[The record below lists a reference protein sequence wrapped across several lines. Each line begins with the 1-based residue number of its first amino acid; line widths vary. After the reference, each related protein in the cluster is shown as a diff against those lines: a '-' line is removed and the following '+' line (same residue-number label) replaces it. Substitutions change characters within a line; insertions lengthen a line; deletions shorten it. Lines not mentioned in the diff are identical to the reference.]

1 MSQHDF
7 ILLDRS
13 GSMLHNWQETL
24 QAVNAYVKTLA
35 EEETPTLV
43 TLAVFD
49 GQAGR
54 CTFDVVRNSVAPK
67 DWAPVN
73 NSDAAPRGWTPLSDA
88 IGKIVSLANAE
99 PYEKVALIIMTDG
112 EETGS
117 TLTVPQA
124 KRLLKECR
132 DKGWQVIMLGAD
144 FDNTEQSRGLGNLAA
159 QSATVSAGNMVG
171 TMMATASLRGIYGS
185 GAAQNMA
192 YSPEQQAEWRKKAQ
206 KR

>member
-24 QAVNAYVKTLA
+24 QAVNAYVKTLG
-35 EEETPTLV
+35 EEGTPTAV

-49 GQAGR
+49 GQSGR
-54 CTFDVVRNSVAPK
+54 CNFDVLRNSVPPK
-67 DWAPVN
+67 DWAPISD
-73 NSDAAPRGWTPLSDA
+73 SDAKPRGWTPLSDA

-124 KRLLKECR
+124 KRLLQECR